1 MFNSRLLSKFPL
13 LVIFIVLLS
22 SFLEKTEYKY
32 DVKETKIT
40 REEFLE
46 AYGHTSD
53 YVYAL
58 DTNVSQVEKER
69 VKEAVLSI
77 LTDKENEMYTKG
89 DLEILN
95 IRRYSNGEYVVCLL
109 FNEWQLKAV
118 LLNEK
123 LEPYPT
129 VMEGGD
135 FAVYTTSGIFA
146 GCEGFDCDYHA
157 LIHFYAHNVNEPGRL
172 EKIAFYK
179 NTKWMLEWLES
190 FPEYKGIENRMV
202 WYKDAL
208 YCAGLEFLRDENK
221 DWYARPYFVK
231 LELVKKG

>member
-1 MFNSRLLSKFPL
+1 MFFYRHF
-13 LVIFIVLLS
+13 FIVLLVVILS
-22 SFLEKTEYKY
+22 SCSGTTDCKY
-32 DVKETKIT
+32 DVKETKVT

-46 AYGHTSD
+46 ACQHTSD
-53 YVYAL
+53 YVYAE
-58 DTNVSQVEKER
+58 DNTNVSPVEKKR
-69 VKEAVLSI
+69 VQEAVLSI
-77 LTDKENEMYTKG
+77 LTDKEKEMYAKG

-109 FNEWQLKAV
+109 FNDWQSKAV

-123 LEPYPT
+123 LEPYLT

-135 FAVYTTSGIFA
+135 FTVYTTSGIFA
-146 GCEGFDCDYHA
+146 GCEGFDCDFHA
-157 LIHFYAHNVNEPGRL
+157 LIHFYAHNGEEPGRL